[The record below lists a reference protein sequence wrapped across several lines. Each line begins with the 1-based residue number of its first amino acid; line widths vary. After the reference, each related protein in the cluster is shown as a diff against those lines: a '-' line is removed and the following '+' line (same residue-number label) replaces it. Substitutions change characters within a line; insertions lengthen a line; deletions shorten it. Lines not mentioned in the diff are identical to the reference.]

1 LDHGA
6 NPQPPPPQ
14 PPSQPLNTTNQGYHQ
29 INANFVNY
37 NHPSPAYTVSTN
49 QQVDASYYSLNQ
61 HPNNMPMYINL
72 NSDGLQVSSIN
83 NNNNTNSNNSN
94 IPYMTVPLP
103 QQQATFNLVQSQLLP
118 QQQQSPHIYV
128 PVNSY
133 MYQQQ
138 NHHQYVTNLSNKTQD
153 TSKNPTPQL
162 TFNKGNNRNYVPL
175 YCGTCRTY
183 GCQCFYSSTDVA
195 NTSNSQEVLPSTNNQ
210 QHHHQHHH
218 QSANVNLYSNGHQ
231 NAAAIK
237 ANIEQQQQ
245 QYAAAAA
252 TAYYNYIQTSSQQQ
266 KQAFLEQQK
275 NQIEQNRIQVL
286 NQSLK
291 DLNLNKLSSSP
302 TSSSSSSSS
311 SSSASSSSSSVAAS
325 SSSSTTNPINNASGA
340 SSSNANQT
348 EISNT
353 NEINAKQLSNA
364 SLSVKNETTTTA
376 TTTSKNSIIYSQ
388 IPILVH
394 QQQSHQ
400 YQLSSQLPLQYLPTN
415 STLGNLSD
423 LKCSTVFFLL

>member
-6 NPQPPPPQ
+6 INPQPPP
-14 PPSQPLNTTNQGYHQ
+14 QPLNTTNQGYHHL
-29 INANFVNY
+29 NANFVNY
-37 NHPSPAYTVSTN
+37 NHPSPAYAISAN

-61 HPNNMPMYINL
+61 HPNNLPMYINL
-72 NSDGLQVSSIN
+72 NSDGLQVTSIN
-83 NNNNTNSNNSN
+83 SNSNNSN
-94 IPYMTVPLP
+94 IPYLTVPLP
-103 QQQATFNLVQSQLLP
+103 QQQPTFNLVQSQLLP

-138 NHHQYVTNLSNKTQD
+138 HHHQYAANLANKTQD
-153 TSKNPTPQL
+153 SSKNPTPQL

-195 NTSNSQEVLPSTNNQ
+195 NTTNSQEVLPSTNNQ
-210 QHHHQHHH
+210 QHHHHPHHQHHQ

-266 KQAFLEQQK
+266 KQAFLDQQK
-275 NQIEQNRIQVL
+275 SQIEQNRIQVL

-311 SSSASSSSSSVAAS
+311 SSTSSSSSVAAS
-325 SSSSTTNPINNASGA
+325 SSSSSTTNPTNNASGA

-353 NEINAKQLSNA
+353 NEINTKQLSNA
-364 SLSVKNETTTTA
+364 SLSVKNEATTTA
-376 TTTSKNSIIYSQ
+376 VAASKNNIIYSQ

-394 QQQSHQ
+394 QQQSH
-400 YQLSSQLPLQYLPTN
+400 QLSSQLPLQYLPTN
-415 STLGNLSD
+415 STLGNLFSG
-423 LKCSTVFFLL
+423 LKFQFVMNWQ